1 MQEVERAKKSLSA
14 KEELERSQIEAINQ
28 LTKNNQKL
36 EKQVASLQAQVDNLT
51 STLISSQK

>member
-28 LTKNNQKL
+28 LTKSNQKL
-36 EKQVASLQAQVDNLT
+36 DKQLVSLQSQVDNLT

>member
-28 LTKNNQKL
+28 LTKTNQKL
-36 EKQVASLQAQVDNLT
+36 DKQLASLQSQVDNLT